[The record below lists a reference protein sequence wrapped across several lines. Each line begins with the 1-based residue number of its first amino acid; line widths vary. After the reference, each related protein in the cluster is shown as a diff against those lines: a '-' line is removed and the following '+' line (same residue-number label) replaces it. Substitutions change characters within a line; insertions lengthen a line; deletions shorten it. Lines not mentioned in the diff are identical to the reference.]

1 MMKKNPPENIAPLV
15 VYLCSEAAGN
25 INGRIFE
32 VWQGHVGI
40 FVEPPPVKDV
50 IDKDDSFTLEDLAK
64 LIPQTLAKGLNA
76 KEFEPIMSFGR
87 VEK

>member
-64 LIPQTLAKGLNA
+64 LIPQTLAKGLNP
-76 KEFEPIMSFGR
+76 KEFAPIMSFGR
-87 VEK
+87 EP